1 MDTLEKDKAI
11 SADIVRRFFIAIREL
26 IEMGE
31 LRGMQTFT
39 RLYKINRRNLYQL
52 EKEPERSIF
61 RVSWLT
67 YLVEDFNIS
76 AQWLLTG
83 RGGHFIEQNRQK
95 TEKKCKRQAS
105 KNIHQHNLLNNN
117 KLQNESPRLES
128 V

>member
-11 SADIVRRFFIAIREL
+11 GADIVRRFFIALREL
-26 IEMGE
+26 IDIGE
-31 LRGMQTFT
+31 LRGVQTFT
-39 RLYKINRRNLYQL
+39 RLYQINRRNLYQL
-52 EKEPERSIF
+52 EKDPERGIF

-83 RGGHFIEQNRQK
+83 QGGHFIERNMVQSQ
-95 TEKKCKRQAS
+95 KKCKRQAS
-105 KNIHQHNLLNNN
+105 KNKHQHNTLNNN
-117 KLQNESPRLES
+117 QLQDESPRLES

>member
-83 RGGHFIEQNRQK
+83 RGGAFYRAKQAKNRKKVQK
-95 TEKKCKRQAS
+95 AGKQKHTSTQLTE
-105 KNIHQHNLLNNN
+105 
-117 KLQNESPRLES
+117 
-128 V
+128 